1 MMWCVRV
8 LCGLISSDCG
18 AIFSGIFSGIFFWC
32 SLFVLTIFV
41 GRNIMSLYSFYRISK
56 PSEGKVAPEAVEG
69 EYRHLRNCT
78 FWGVTGAYALYYVCR
93 MAMSV
98 VKQPLIDG
106 GIFTAAQLGII
117 GSAFYFVYA
126 FGKFANGFIADYCNV
141 RRFMATGLLIS
152 TVVNLLM
159 GVLGL
164 VHGWMGFPT
173 MLLFVVFAVIWGVNG
188 YCQSMGA
195 PPGVISL
202 SRWFPLDRRGTYYS
216 ILSATPYLGKALS
229 VFALG
234 LIVGWIGWEYGF
246 IFSAVAGV
254 IGSAMILLMVSDT
267 PESKGL
273 PSVQKLTG
281 ETPQKTDSMP
291 TKELHKGVVRH
302 PGIWIIAVSSAF
314 VYITQHAVSEWGV
327 LFLQKGKGFSL
338 AGATQI
344 IAFSEAFGIAGTVLA
359 GWLSDK
365 VFRGNRFVPVLI
377 SGLLCLLS
385 LGAFLFTA
393 GGYSLNIIYVSVF
406 SLAIGVVYCT
416 VAGLMALDIVPR
428 KATGAA
434 LGVVGLASYAAAGV
448 QNIVSGVMIGEN
460 DFNFAPVSVFWIV
473 SCLLCFLIP
482 LVSWKSLRRR

>member
-1 MMWCVRV
+1 
-8 LCGLISSDCG
+8 
-18 AIFSGIFSGIFFWC
+18 
-32 SLFVLTIFV
+32 
-41 GRNIMSLYSFYRISK
+41 MSLYSFYRISK

-164 VHGWMGFPT
+164 MHGWMGFPT

-460 DFNFAPVSVFWIV
+460 DFNFAPVSVLWIV

>member
-1 MMWCVRV
+1 M
-8 LCGLISSDCG
+8 G
-18 AIFSGIFSGIFFWC
+18 
-32 SLFVLTIFV
+32 
-41 GRNIMSLYSFYRISK
+41 LYSFYRISK
-56 PSEGKVAPEAVEG
+56 PSKERVPSDKAAG
-69 EYRHLRNCT
+69 EYKRLRSRT

-93 MAMSV
+93 MAMGV

-141 RRFMATGLLIS
+141 RRFMATGIQIS

-159 GVLGL
+159 GVFGL
-164 VHGWMGFPT
+164 IQGWTGT
-173 MLLFVVFAVIWGVNG
+173 STTLLFVTFVIVWGVNG
-188 YCQSMGA
+188 FCQSMGA

-216 ILSATPYLGKALS
+216 ILSATPYLGKSLS

-246 IFSAVAGV
+246 IFSALAGV
-254 IGSAMILLMVSDT
+254 AGSAMILLMVSDT

-273 PSVQKLTG
+273 PSVHELTG
-281 ETPQKTDSMP
+281 EKPRVSDSMP
-291 TKELHKGVVRH
+291 TKELQIKVLRH
-302 PGIWIIAVSSAF
+302 PGIWIIALSSAF

-327 LFLQKGKGFSL
+327 LFLQKGKGFTL
-338 AGATQI
+338 VGATQV

-359 GWLSDK
+359 GWLSDR
-365 VFRGNRFVPVLI
+365 VFKGNRFIPVLV
-377 SGLLCLLS
+377 SGVLCLLS
-385 LGAFLFTA
+385 LGAFLFTG

-434 LGVVGLASYAAAGV
+434 LGMVGLASYVAAGV
-448 QNIVSGVMIGEN
+448 QNIVSGVMIGGN
-460 DFNFAPVSVFWIV
+460 GFNFVPVSVFWV
-473 SCLLCFLIP
+473 AACLLSFLIP
-482 LVSWKSLRRR
+482 VLSWKWLRKR

>member
-1 MMWCVRV
+1 
-8 LCGLISSDCG
+8 
-18 AIFSGIFSGIFFWC
+18 
-32 SLFVLTIFV
+32 
-41 GRNIMSLYSFYRISK
+41 MSLYSFYRISK

-234 LIVGWIGWEYGF
+234 LIVGRIGWEYGF

-281 ETPQKTDSMP
+281 ETPQKTDSMS

>member
-1 MMWCVRV
+1 
-8 LCGLISSDCG
+8 
-18 AIFSGIFSGIFFWC
+18 
-32 SLFVLTIFV
+32 
-41 GRNIMSLYSFYRISK
+41 MSLYSFYRISK

-202 SRWFPLDRRGTYYS
+202 SRWFPLDMRGTYYS

-281 ETPQKTDSMP
+281 ETPQKTDSMS

-314 VYITQHAVSEWGV
+314 VYITQHAVSERGA

>member
-1 MMWCVRV
+1 
-8 LCGLISSDCG
+8 
-18 AIFSGIFSGIFFWC
+18 
-32 SLFVLTIFV
+32 
-41 GRNIMSLYSFYRISK
+41 MSLYSFYRISK
-56 PSEGKVAPEAVEG
+56 PSEGKVSPEAVEG

>member
-1 MMWCVRV
+1 
-8 LCGLISSDCG
+8 
-18 AIFSGIFSGIFFWC
+18 
-32 SLFVLTIFV
+32 
-41 GRNIMSLYSFYRISK
+41 MSLYSFYRISK

-281 ETPQKTDSMP
+281 ETPQKTDSMS

-460 DFNFAPVSVFWIV
+460 DFNVAPVSVFWIV